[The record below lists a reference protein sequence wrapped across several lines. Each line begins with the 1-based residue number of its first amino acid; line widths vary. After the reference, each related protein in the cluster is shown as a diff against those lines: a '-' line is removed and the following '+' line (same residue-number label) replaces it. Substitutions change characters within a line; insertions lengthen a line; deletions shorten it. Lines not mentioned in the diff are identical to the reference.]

1 MFMSL
6 KSFISANMH
15 YSNQEIKEASQVLSF
30 QLIANSFAEVTII
43 EIQPILV
50 ILPSK
55 YHILV
60 HGLNSFSFD
69 KWKSDVLALKI

>member
-15 YSNQEIKEASQVLSF
+15 YSNQEIKASQVLSF

-43 EIQPILV
+43 DIQPILV

-55 YHILV
+55 YHI
-60 HGLNSFSFD
+60 GPWP
-69 KWKSDVLALKI
+69 K